1 MTSFI
6 MQKHTERLSFTKASL
21 KMFEIINEFEQF
33 ILKCRKDYLH
43 IQVNVF
49 VKAWKEHI
57 DILKN
62 RIYDKEK
69 NENATIWLPVLSDGF
84 YAYEIAYKDGVV

>member
-21 KMFEIINEFEQF
+21 KMFEIINEFEHF
-33 ILKCRKDYLH
+33 ILKCRKDY
-43 IQVNVF
+43 QVNVF

-62 RIYDKEK
+62 RIYDNEK
-69 NENATIWLPVLSDGF
+69 NENATIWLIFLSDGF
-84 YAYEIAYKDGVV
+84 YADEIAYNDGVV